1 MINVEIQH
9 FIGNTNNG
17 QTTYGNGYDRQTT
30 YGNGN
35 NGFVNFSHISF
46 SYILLFFCSC
56 ITELYSLMKHADN
69 EISICFYTKN
79 FPVTSIEKIK
89 ISLLS

>member
-46 SYILLFFCSC
+46 SYILLFFV
-56 ITELYSLMKHADN
+56 
-69 EISICFYTKN
+69 
-79 FPVTSIEKIK
+79 PV
-89 ISLLS
+89 

>member
-1 MINVEIQH
+1 MINVEIQY

-35 NGFVNFSHISF
+35 NG
-46 SYILLFFCSC
+46 
-56 ITELYSLMKHADN
+56 
-69 EISICFYTKN
+69 EIQNVFTQRIF
-79 FPVTSIEKIK
+79 
-89 ISLLS
+89 L